1 MIRILHILTVL
12 WVFTAAAA
20 GAETADIAQTR
31 EDFEKYAARLSYLPV
46 GEVIFDRTG
55 HALIEVPSEKRNEY
69 SNVIEKITD
78 RAYSEKVLIL
88 LLDDVDSRI
97 RTLAAV
103 ALFDREDPSLLPF
116 LVRLSGDDAET
127 FPRYEPM
134 SIASPD
140 SGNRPPPVRQ
150 TVRNVAEKMIRFY
163 LEKSG
168 FYYSLADDFR
178 KYWEARKD
186 RAYTAGWFAVQLARA
201 SRGISPTQNDTLE
214 RIHAV
219 RKRIDL
225 LPKDDRTWILLWLN
239 GEEGSDAL
247 VTESELIEGCKAL
260 GPDKLLLML
269 QNQIPS
275 DDPDLQSRPNNNWFY
290 KRMSILVLRHAEE
303 LLRPEDSDRLLECE
317 RWQRDYQKHQ
327 ISDPAITSWWAIA
340 ASRLKPANASEILHS
355 AMDRFQ
361 GEYEADER
369 SNLGVA
375 LWQLA
380 GRSEL
385 EFIANWFYGEHPQ
398 RGQFPNCRA
407 SFIEATGKEA
417 NGREAIARL
426 VRDERLENADWQS
439 LEQLVRVVNSWLK
452 SPIVTEDEIRSAWHP
467 FGQAHFDWM
476 QVEAEKQYPQETR
489 DLRAHLN
496 EWRTRL
502 RTALMQQPSE

>member
-1 MIRILHILTVL
+1 MIRILHILTAL
-12 WVFTAAAA
+12 WIFTSVAS
-20 GAETADIAQTR
+20 AETVDITQTR
-31 EDFEKYAARLSYLPV
+31 DDFEKYAAGLSYLPV
-46 GEVIFDRTG
+46 GEVIYDRPG
-55 HALIEVPSEKRNEY
+55 YGLIEVPSEKRNEY

-78 RAYSEKVLIL
+78 RAYSGKVLIL
-88 LLDDVDSRI
+88 LLDDVDPRI

-116 LVRLSGDDAET
+116 LLRLCGDDAET
-127 FPRYEPM
+127 FPQYEPM

-140 SGNRPPPVRQ
+140 SGVRPPPMKR
-150 TVRNVAEKMIRFY
+150 TVGDVVKRMIRFY

-168 FYYSLADDFR
+168 IDYSTENDFS
-178 KYWEARKD
+178 KYWQARKD
-186 RAYTAGWFAVQLARA
+186 RSYTAGWFAVQLARA
-201 SRGISPTQNDTLE
+201 SHGISPTQNDTLE

-275 DDPDLQSRPNNNWFY
+275 DDPDLQPRPGNNWFY
-290 KRMSILVLRHAEE
+290 RRMSIFVLRHAEQFF
-303 LLRPEDSDRLLECE
+303 RPGDSDSLLECE
-317 RWQRDYQKHQ
+317 LWQRDYQKRQ
-327 ISDPAITSWWAIA
+327 ISDPTITSWWAVA
-340 ASRLKPANASEILHS
+340 AARLKPARASEILHS

-361 GEYEADER
+361 GEYVADER
-369 SNLGVA
+369 SNLCVA

-385 EFIANWFYGEHPQ
+385 EFIANWFYEEHPQ

-407 SFIEATGKEA
+407 SLIQAMGKEA
-417 NGREAIARL
+417 NGREVVAR
-426 VRDERLENADWQS
+426 VVWDERFENADWQS
-439 LEQLVRVVNSWLK
+439 LEQLVRVVNTWLK
-452 SPIVTEDEIRSAWHP
+452 SPIVTEEEIQSAWHP

-476 QVEAEKQYPQETR
+476 QIEAEKQYPQETR
-489 DLRAHLN
+489 DLRARLK

-502 RTALMQQPSE
+502 RAALAQQPSE